1 MASEVIEMN
10 CPNCGVSIKVP
21 VEEFIDVKEN
31 EEYKQ
36 RFIDRLS
43 ERTASEID
51 RLGATKA
58 YICGGEFSVS
68 NTVKQC

>member
-36 RFIDRLS
+36 RFIDGDFFLHTCG
-43 ERTASEID
+43 EC
-51 RLGATKA
+51 GAGF
-58 YICGGEFSVS
+58 ILE
-68 NTVKQC
+68 